1 MTAYR
6 GGMGVAADLT
16 LISIDPETGKSLLG
30 STESEPVTGGSA
42 LVDLVLA
49 ERCEVNG
56 DGRKARVR
64 LVSPVSLDDAALDHA
79 LSRIK
84 PDRDHKA
91 SSLVPRIGKG
101 TRPLVLDQLVA
112 EGALAPRREKVLGLV
127 PVVRYD
133 VIDSV
138 RRDAL
143 VAGVVA
149 VLVGQAEPDDATG
162 PLIGLLWAG
171 NIIKRIVPGPE
182 RAAAVKR
189 AKVIA
194 KGDWA
199 GAASKAAVAAT
210 NAAVT
215 AAVTA
220 AIIASSAGGAGA

>member
-1 MTAYR
+1 
-6 GGMGVAADLT
+6 MGVAADLT
-16 LISIDPETGKSLLG
+16 LISIDPGTGRSLIG
-30 STESEPVTGGSA
+30 STESEPVTGRAA

-49 ERCEVNG
+49 ERCEVAG
-56 DGRKARVR
+56 EGRKARVR
-64 LVSPVSLDDAALDHA
+64 LVAPTSLGDGALDHA

-84 PDRDHKA
+84 PGRDHKA

-101 TRPLVLDQLVA
+101 TRALLLDQLVV

-133 VIDSV
+133 VVDGA

-143 VAGVVA
+143 VAGVVG
-149 VLVGQAEPDDATG
+149 VLLGHAEPDDATG

-171 NIIKRIVPGPE
+171 NVIKRIVPGPE
-182 RAAAVKR
+182 RSAARKR

-194 KGDWA
+194 KGEWA

-215 AAVTA
+215 AAISA
-220 AIIASSAGGAGA
+220 AVIAASAGGAGS

>member
-1 MTAYR
+1 
-6 GGMGVAADLT
+6 MGIAADLT
-16 LISIDPETGKSLLG
+16 LIAIDPATGKSLLG

-49 ERCEVNG
+49 ERCTVEG
-56 DGRKARVR
+56 EGRKARVR
-64 LVSPVSLDDAALDHA
+64 LVSATPLGDAALDHA

-101 TRPLVLDQLVA
+101 TRALVLDQLVA
-112 EGALAPRREKVLGLV
+112 EGALTPRHEKVLGLV

-133 VIDSV
+133 VVDSG

-143 VAGVVA
+143 VAGVVG
-149 VLVGQAEPDDATG
+149 VLMGQAEPDDATG

-171 NIIKRIVPGPE
+171 NVIKHLVTGPE
-182 RAAAVKR
+182 RSAAKKR
-189 AKVIA
+189 AKAIS
-194 KGDWA
+194 KGEWA
-199 GAASKAAVAAT
+199 GAASQAAIAAT

-220 AIIASSAGGAGA
+220 AVVAASAGGAGA